1 MLLSLDKEKLGAE
14 VRFEAAAPVGDA
26 PPPDTTQ
33 LFPHLVRRGMRPL
46 LTWRVCCADAKG
58 APPPALAQY
67 GPIPAAAVTE
77 ETAVDRT
84 PSGKF
89 LGILWGIA
97 VIHSRADWL
106 KLGAS

>member
-1 MLLSLDKEKLGAE
+1 MAGGLT
-14 VRFEAAAPVGDA
+14 RAAP
-26 PPPDTTQ
+26 PS
-33 LFPHLVRRGMRPL
+33 
-46 LTWRVCCADAKG
+46 C
-58 APPPALAQY
+58 PPAPQY
-67 GPIPAAAVTE
+67 GPIPVAAVTE

>member
-1 MLLSLDKEKLGAE
+1 M
-14 VRFEAAAPVGDA
+14 
-26 PPPDTTQ
+26 
-33 LFPHLVRRGMRPL
+33 
-46 LTWRVCCADAKG
+46 
-58 APPPALAQY
+58 QY
-67 GPIPAAAVTE
+67 GPIPPAAVTE

>member
-1 MLLSLDKEKLGAE
+1 MRTWGTH
-14 VRFEAAAPVGDA
+14 EARRHHHS
-26 PPPDTTQ
+26 DT
-33 LFPHLVRRGMRPL
+33 LRARH
-46 LTWRVCCADAKG
+46 
-58 APPPALAQY
+58 ALPRHQY
-67 GPIPAAAVTE
+67 GPLPAAAVTE

-106 KLGAS
+106 KLSVS